1 MNSNDKSRL
10 LILSCTILALLSIL
24 VIPYYQIQIAEGE
37 RWVKEAKRQHYFTV
51 KEPSQR
57 GTFYSNSSIKKGHP
71 EKEQKLAFDIQKFH
85 LYADPASIPEKEK
98 AEIGE
103 TLIQLLNIPKE
114 EMETFIE
121 QFYKK
126 SRSRKLA
133 KWLDDETKAAI
144 LQWWNPFAKKNK
156 IAKNALFFT
165 SDYQRSY
172 PFGKLLGQ
180 VLHTVQDVKNEKTDQ
195 AIPTGGLE
203 LYLDSY
209 LKGKGGK
216 RTFARSPKNTLET
229 DEIISLPE
237 PGADVYLT
245 VNHILQAIVEE
256 ELEKGVKRCKAKS
269 GWAVMMQPYTGE
281 ILALAQS
288 PFFYPADYQSYF
300 NDPELIEHTKVKAI
314 TDAHEP
320 GCVMKPMS
328 IYIALIANEE
338 LKKRGEKP
346 LFDPLEKIP
355 CSNGKFPGRSKP
367 ISDTHLHYFL
377 NMEMGIKKSSNI
389 YVARLFE
396 RIVDRL
402 GAKWLRDTLKETF
415 GIGKKTG
422 IQLPAESSGVLP
434 EIGKYHPNGAP
445 EWSTSTPFSLAFGH
459 NLQMTSLQL
468 LASFAPIVNGGYK
481 VQPTLIKKICRNH
494 PDGTTE
500 VLFEHT
506 PAPEK
511 ILDSKIAKQVV
522 RAMKFTTKPG
532 GTCRKGDIWGY
543 TEGGKTGTPE
553 KIVNGTYSKTIHVP
567 SFVGFTPADKP
578 EFLLIITMD
587 EPEHAFIPGWGKNHM
602 GGTCAGPVF
611 REIGRRALEYLGIP
625 PDDPYGYPVGDP
637 RRNSEKADFVLE
649 NNQLEELYN
658 KWNCGNI
665 SK

>member
-1 MNSNDKSRL
+1 MKKDKIRL
-10 LILSCTILALLSIL
+10 LFLSLTILVLLSIL
-24 VIPYYQIQIAEGE
+24 AVPYYQIQIVEGSK
-37 RWVKEAKRQHYFTV
+37 WVKEAKKQHYFTV
-51 KEPSQR
+51 KEPFKR
-57 GTFYSNSSIKKGHP
+57 GTFYSNPSIKKGHL
-71 EKEQKLAFDIQKFH
+71 EKEQKLACDIQKFH
-85 LYADPASIPEKEK
+85 LYIDPASLPEQRKKE
-98 AEIGE
+98 ISE
-103 TLIQLLNIPKE
+103 TLIRLLDVPKE
-114 EMETFIE
+114 ERDHFSE

-133 KWLDDETKAAI
+133 KWLDPETKST
-144 LQWWNPFAKKNK
+144 LLEWWNPFAKKYK
-156 IAKNALFFT
+156 IPRNALFFA
-165 SDYQRSY
+165 SDYRRSY

-180 VLHTVQDVKNEKTDQ
+180 VLHTVQDSKNERTDQ

-203 LYLDSY
+203 LYLDPY

-216 RTFARSPKNTLET
+216 RLVMRSPKNTLET
-229 DEIISLPE
+229 EKIISSPE

-245 VNHILQAIVEE
+245 IDHILQAIVEE
-256 ELEKGVKRCKAKS
+256 ELEKGVKKCKAKS
-269 GWAVMMQPYTGE
+269 GWAVMMQPHTGE
-281 ILALAQS
+281 ILALAQY

-328 IYIALIANEE
+328 IYAALIANEE

-367 ISDTHLHYFL
+367 ISDTHLHHFL

-402 GAKWLRDTLKETF
+402 GEKWLRDILKDTF

-422 IQLPAESSGVLP
+422 IQLPAESGGVLP
-434 EIGKYHPNGAP
+434 ELGKRHPNGAL

-468 LASFAPIVNGGYK
+468 LAAYAPLVNGGYK
-481 VQPTLIKKICRNH
+481 IQPSLIKKVCRNH
-494 PDGTTE
+494 SDGSSE
-500 VLFEHT
+500 VIFENI

-511 ILDSKIAKQVV
+511 VLDSAIAKQVV
-522 RAMKFTTKPG
+522 RAMKFTTKTG

-553 KIVNGTYSKTIHVP
+553 KIVNGTYSKTLHVP
-567 SFVGFTPADKP
+567 SFVGFAPADHP

-587 EPEHAFIPGWGKNHM
+587 EPEHGFIPGWGKNHM
-602 GGTCAGPVF
+602 GGNSAGPVF
-611 REIGRRALEYLGIP
+611 REIGRRSLEYLGIP

-637 RRNSEKADFVLE
+637 RRDPKKADWILE

-658 KWNCGNI
+658 KWNKN
-665 SK
+665 

>member
-1 MNSNDKSRL
+1 MKDKTRL
-10 LILSCTILALLSIL
+10 LLLACTILALLSVL
-24 VIPYYQIQIAEGE
+24 AIPYYQIQIAEGDK
-37 RWVKEAKRQHYFTV
+37 WLKEGNKQHYFTI
-51 KEPSQR
+51 KDPSAR
-57 GTFYSNSSIKKGHP
+57 GTFYSNSAVKKGHP
-71 EKEQKLAFDIQKFH
+71 EKEQKLAVDIQKFH
-85 LYADPASIPEKEK
+85 LYIDPASLPEQRKKEVSNTLIGLLDIPEED
-98 AEIGE
+98 
-103 TLIQLLNIPKE
+103 QL
-114 EMETFIE
+114 TFSS
-121 QFYKK
+121 QFNKK

-133 KWLDDETKAAI
+133 KWLDGDVKAAI
-144 LQWWNPFAKKNK
+144 LEWWSPYAKKYK
-156 IAKNALFFT
+156 IPRNALFFA

-195 AIPTGGLE
+195 LIPTGGLE
-203 LYLDSY
+203 LHLDKYLR
-209 LKGKGGK
+209 GKAGK
-216 RTFARSPKNTLET
+216 KRVMRSPKNTLET
-229 DEIISLPE
+229 EEILSTPE

-256 ELEKGVKRCKAKS
+256 ELEKGVKKCKAKS

-281 ILALAQS
+281 ILAIAQV

-300 NDPELIEHTKVKAI
+300 NDPEQIEHTKVKAI
-314 TDAHEP
+314 TDANEP

-355 CSNGKFPGRSKP
+355 CANGKFPGRSKP
-367 ISDTHLHYFL
+367 ISDTHLHPFL

-402 GAKWLRDTLKETF
+402 GAKWLRNTLKETF

-422 IQLPAESSGVLP
+422 IQLPAESAGVLP

-445 EWSTSTPFSLAFGH
+445 EWSTATPFSIAFGH

-468 LASFAPIVNGGYK
+468 LAAYAPIVNGGYK
-481 VQPTLIKKICRNH
+481 VTPSLIKKICRNK
-494 PDGTTE
+494 PDGTVE
-500 VLFEHT
+500 ILYENI
-506 PAPEK
+506 PSPEK
-511 ILDSKIAKQVV
+511 VLDSAIAAQVV

-532 GTCRKGDIWGY
+532 GTCRKGDIFGY

-553 KIVNGTYSKTIHVP
+553 KIVNGTYSKTLHVP
-567 SFVGFTPADKP
+567 SFVGFTPADHP

-587 EPEHAFIPGWGKNHM
+587 EPEHGFIPGWGKNHM
-602 GGTCAGPVF
+602 GGTSCGPIF
-611 REIGRRALEYLGIP
+611 REIGRRSLEYLGIP
-625 PDDPYGYPVGDP
+625 PDDPFGYPAGDP
-637 RRNSEKADFVLE
+637 RHDPHKADWVVE
-649 NNQLEELYN
+649 NNQLEALYN
-658 KWNCGNI
+658 QWNKN
-665 SK
+665 